1 MYDYTAMFVEL
12 LCFSTALQPKLHCC
26 VPLCWHTFNLFQY
39 ISVVLDV
46 SEISQQ
52 IKYTFLYLF
61 CSICACNFLN
71 SYSLQS
77 TNFIVARSLLR

>member
-52 IKYTFLYLF
+52 IKYTFRTF
-61 CSICACNFLN
+61 F
-71 SYSLQS
+71 
-77 TNFIVARSLLR
+77 VAFVLATF